1 MSSFTDTIQDTAKET
16 AARAAKVAG
25 TAGKSVSS
33 GYGQALDFVM
43 TGVKL
48 IPTVTA
54 ALGFLG
60 LQKKK
65 SNVLGNGLSFGAG
78 LMIGTGAGMLFA
90 PKSGAELRRT
100 LRDYF
105 VGTPLEQT
113 AEKVAKKADAV
124 AHDVADKV
132 EAVKSDMKAAP
143 HNGSRT
149 VS

>member
-16 AARAAKVAG
+16 ASRAAKAAG
-25 TAGKSVSS
+25 TASKSVSS
-33 GYGQALDFVM
+33 GYSQALDFVM
-43 TGVKL
+43 TGIKL
-48 IPTVTA
+48 VPTVSA
-54 ALGFLG
+54 ALGLIG

-78 LMIGTGAGMLFA
+78 LMLGAGAGMLFA
-90 PKSGAELRRT
+90 PKSGAELRST

-105 VGTPLEQT
+105 MGTPLEET
-113 AEKVAKKADAV
+113 AAKVAKRADSV
-124 AHDVADKV
+124 AKDVGEKV
-132 EAVKSDMKAAP
+132 ESVKNEVKAAS